1 MKGLVRTKR
10 RQVCRRAADC
20 GPYAS
25 RGARNSFQCSRHTHP
40 ARDRECATNGMTKEL
55 PRLTSTRPAP
65 EQECKTNQRENSGR
79 HNRTTAE
86 ARTMTNQRSIDSI
99 HPARLCFTTRRLA
112 RVGCARP
119 GAPPPRPPPP
129 TSTLPRR
136 SNTDQLSTRAP
147 PSPVC
152 PAGAHSAQPVTD
164 AASPPSTEEEFTR
177 SESRGDEHKQAQPAS
192 ERAAAPSSSSGPS
205 FNRTLDSEPTD
216 TREANVRT
224 TTMTSSCQLQL
235 QAHS

>member
-79 HNRTTAE
+79 HMYRTTAE

-119 GAPPPRPPPP
+119 RAPPPRPPTTDLHPP
-129 TSTLPRR
+129 TTEQHRPAEHTCPPFPRVPR
-136 SNTDQLSTRAP
+136 WSALSAARDGC
-147 PSPVC
+147 S
-152 PAGAHSAQPVTD
+152 QP
-164 AASPPSTEEEFTR
+164 TEHR
-177 SESRGDEHKQAQPAS
+177 R
-192 ERAAAPSSSSGPS
+192 RIY
-205 FNRTLDSEPTD
+205 
-216 TREANVRT
+216 
-224 TTMTSSCQLQL
+224 
-235 QAHS
+235 